1 MDSFGLER
9 IFADQLDF
17 AFSDAWGY
25 LTACP
30 TNTGTGLRA
39 SVMIHFIDSV
49 SVRTLNELMVE
60 TQPAHLQ
67 YRTKQCLDANA
78 RDVLRAEW
86 VRHRLISS

>member
-1 MDSFGLER
+1 MG
-9 IFADQLDF
+9 
-17 AFSDAWGY
+17 
-25 LTACP
+25 
-30 TNTGTGLRA
+30 
-39 SVMIHFIDSV
+39 VIDSV